1 MTIYAKPRGFHADV
15 PDPVSFVTIYGETP
29 RSTTL
34 PRTLQSRLRG
44 PTARTKLITIPRFVR
59 QLMRTQLLA
68 AMTRTALL
76 LGLALALTAT
86 AVAQDAPAPDA
97 QADAGFEPIFDGKT
111 LDGWEGDAKYWR
123 VEDGV
128 LVGEI
133 TPETLL
139 EQNSF
144 LVWGGGEPGDFE
156 LKLDFRIAATG
167 NSGINYRS
175 EKFSGAPNALKG
187 YQFDIDGANQYTGQ
201 SYEERGRA
209 FLALRGDAGRIDADG
224 KARVVGSLG
233 GSDALVKHI
242 KAGDWNSAHL
252 IARGNVM
259 THLINGH
266 VMCIVVDDDAAN
278 RKASGF
284 LGVQVHVGPPMKAE
298 YRNIRLK
305 QIKQ

>member
-1 MTIYAKPRGFHADV
+1 MRHPLIAN
-15 PDPVSFVTIYGETP
+15 
-29 RSTTL
+29 L
-34 PRTLQSRLRG
+34 SRIV
-44 PTARTKLITIPRFVR
+44 A
-59 QLMRTQLLA
+59 
-68 AMTRTALL
+68 L
-76 LGLALALTAT
+76 LGLLLTLAAP
-86 AVAQDAPAPDA
+86 AVAQQDASAPDA
-97 QADAGFEPIFDGKT
+97 EADAGFEPIFDGKT
-111 LDGWEGDAKYWR
+111 LDGWEGDDTYWR

-133 TPETLL
+133 TPETILK
-139 EQNSF
+139 QNSF
-144 LVWGGGEPGDFE
+144 LIWRGGEPGDFE
-156 LKLDFRIAATG
+156 LKLDFHITASG

-175 EKFSGAPNALKG
+175 ERFEGVPNALKG
-187 YQFDIDGANQYTGQ
+187 YQFDIDGANTYTGQ

-242 KAGDWNSAHL
+242 KADDWNSAHL

-278 RKASGF
+278 RKTSGL
-284 LGVQVHVGPPMKAE
+284 LGVQVHVGPPMKVE

-305 QIKQ
+305 QIKR